1 MDTIYSRRKFHLPK
15 LVYQNFSSKDPKKM
29 KRFIKFTSIIAI
41 AVLTFSVVI
50 RAINPIFDDLCK
62 DKAKSIATIICNQES
77 TKVVQNYKYEDL
89 VTIYKDK
96 NDNITM
102 IKSNIIPIN
111 LIISDV
117 AEQVQHRID
126 DVKEDEI
133 NIRLG
138 SFTGSKILSGRGPN
152 IPVKLSVVGNVETD
166 LRSEF
171 QAQGINQTIHRIY
184 LQVDCMVNILT
195 PFDNKSE
202 KISNQ
207 VLIAENIIVG
217 QIPDAY
223 YNLEGMDTKNATDI
237 IK

>member
-1 MDTIYSRRKFHLPK
+1 MDSIYSRKRIHLPK
-15 LVYQNFSSKDPKKM
+15 IVYKSFKNGNPKKM
-29 KRFIKFTSIIAI
+29 KKLSKFSMVLLVAI
-41 AVLTFSVVI
+41 MTFSIVI
-50 RAINPIFDDLCK
+50 KAISPIFNTLCS
-62 DKAKSIATIICNQES
+62 DKAKSVATIVCNQES

-102 IKSNIIPIN
+102 IKSNITPIN

-117 AEQVQHRID
+117 AENIQKKINEVG
-126 DVKEDEI
+126 EDEI

-152 IPVKLSVVGNVETD
+152 IPIKLSIVGNVETD

-171 QAQGINQTIHRIY
+171 KSAGINQTIHRIY
-184 LQVDCMVNILT
+184 LQVDC
-195 PFDNKSE
+195 
-202 KISNQ
+202 KISILAPYNSMEESIFNQ
-207 VLIAENIIVG
+207 ILIAENIIVG

-223 YNLEGMDTKNATDI
+223 YNLEGIDSKNMTDI